1 MKIKIFLC
9 EISYNTLLKIKILCI
24 IIKGETMQLANT
36 VKVKYIKKLPDGSE
50 QIINKESNSVS
61 VNIIYNKPKRNY
73 VEIIP
78 NPPQIRQQNNNR
90 FFIFFALELI
100 LKRYFLFR

>member
-1 MKIKIFLC
+1 
-9 EISYNTLLKIKILCI
+9 
-24 IIKGETMQLANT
+24 MQLANT

-50 QIINKESNSVS
+50 QVINKESNSVS
-61 VNIIYNKPKRNY
+61 VNIIYNKPKRKY

-78 NPPQIRQQNNNR
+78 NSPQIRHQNNNR